1 MNADLPLEELKID
14 DFEYGM
20 FSNDGFESNATIAMK
35 PQSQIPESVKSDDS
49 MPLLKPTQMK
59 QLVVQNPP
67 SVVYLDC
74 DNSTKVGS

>member
-35 PQSQIPESVKSDDS
+35 PQS
-49 MPLLKPTQMK
+49 
-59 QLVVQNPP
+59 
-67 SVVYLDC
+67 
-74 DNSTKVGS
+74 